1 MPTSNKDLYTAKQK
15 RKAARIEE
23 SYEQK
28 GVPQDEA
35 QARAW
40 ATVNKQ
46 SGGGERKGGSGTHTS
61 AKAKT
66 EARQDSAKRAAE
78 TRKGIPRNDLP
89 LEEQTK
95 NDLMQRARTLE
106 VAGRSAMNKQEL
118 IQALKKLS

>member
-28 GVPQDEA
+28 GVSKDEA

-78 TRKGIPRNDLP
+78 TRKGIPRNDRP

-95 NDLMQRARTLE
+95 NDLMQRARALD
-106 VAGRSAMNKQEL
+106 VAGRSAMNKEEL

>member
-28 GVPQDEA
+28 GVPKDEA

-46 SGGGERKGGSGTHTS
+46 SGGGERKGGSGTRTS
-61 AKAKT
+61 ARAKT

-78 TRKGIPRNDLP
+78 TRQGIPRNDLP
-89 LEEQTK
+89 LEEQTR
-95 NDLMQRARTLE
+95 NDLMLRARAFE
-106 VAGRSAMNKQEL
+106 IAGRSAMNKQEL
-118 IQALKKLS
+118 IQALKKVS

>member
-15 RKAARIEE
+15 RKAASIEE

-28 GVPQDEA
+28 GVPKDEA

-46 SGGGERKGGSGTHTS
+46 SGGGERKGGSGTRTS
-61 AKAKT
+61 AEAKT

-89 LEEQTK
+89 LEKQTK
-95 NDLMQRARTLE
+95 NDLMQRARALE

-118 IQALKKLS
+118 IQALKKRS

>member
-95 NDLMQRARTLE
+95 NDLMQRARALE

>member
-28 GVPQDEA
+28 GVPKDEA

-78 TRKGIPRNDLP
+78 TRKGIPRNDRP

-95 NDLMQRARTLE
+95 NDLMQRARALD
-106 VAGRSAMNKQEL
+106 VAGRSAMNKEEL

>member
-28 GVPQDEA
+28 GVPKDEA

-46 SGGGERKGGSGTHTS
+46 SGGGERKGGSGTRTS
-61 AKAKT
+61 ARAKT

-89 LEEQTK
+89 LEEQTR
-95 NDLMQRARTLE
+95 NDLMQRARAFE
-106 VAGRSAMNKQEL
+106 IAGRSAMNKQEL
-118 IQALKKLS
+118 IQALKKVS

>member
-28 GVPQDEA
+28 GVSKDEA

-46 SGGGERKGGSGTHTS
+46 SGGGERKGGSGPHTS

-78 TRKGIPRNDLP
+78 TRKGIPRNDRP

-95 NDLMQRARTLE
+95 NDLMQRARALD
-106 VAGRSAMNKQEL
+106 VAGRSAMNKEEL